1 MWQIDPRLNTFLPCS
16 DPEEKPPVA
25 QKLRISEWNQRAAG
39 KYLKRVAQSG
49 LWRTVL

>member
-16 DPEEKPPVA
+16 DPEEKPPAA

-39 KYLKRVAQSG
+39 KYLRNAAQDR
-49 LWRTVL
+49 LVRPIF